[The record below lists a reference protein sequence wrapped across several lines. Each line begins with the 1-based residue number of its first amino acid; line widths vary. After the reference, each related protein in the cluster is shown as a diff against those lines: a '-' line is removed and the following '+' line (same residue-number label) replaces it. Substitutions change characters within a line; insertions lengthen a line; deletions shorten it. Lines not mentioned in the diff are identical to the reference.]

1 MIQTMRKSVT
11 KFAPSVLLASALL
24 VIAAIPALA
33 LELVPG
39 GYGAGPSGA
48 ASKAVV
54 SGGQQVVV
62 NEASDSSD
70 LAMDFTPRDGTGL
83 WARTGGAGDQSSD
96 LRFDLS
102 VDGARDASST
112 QLGFGA
118 SRDTL
123 RAGRSGSAA
132 LAVGGAMHWSDW
144 TVGGGLGRAQV
155 MGTDIDLMSASLGYG
170 RVTAGI
176 AIGQSDAPAIGQPR
190 DVLMLSTD
198 LTAWSWLT
206 LESNLA
212 VGSPAGAEGDRDRDR
227 DAVAAGRLGLR
238 LNF

>member
-1 MIQTMRKSVT
+1 MYVPG
-11 KFAPSVLLASALL
+11 AALAVALL
-24 VIAAIPALA
+24 IVAAIPASA

-39 GYGAGPSGA
+39 GYGAGANGVASEA
-48 ASKAVV
+48 AV

-62 NEASDSSD
+62 NGASPD

-83 WARTGGAGDQSSD
+83 WAGAKGAGDHASD
-96 LRFDLS
+96 LRFDLNI
-102 VDGARDASST
+102 DGSPTVSAT

-132 LAVGGAMHWSDW
+132 LTVGGAMHWSDW
-144 TVGGGLGRAQV
+144 TLGGGLGRAQV

-170 RVTAGI
+170 RLTAGI
-176 AIGQSDAPAIGQPR
+176 SIGQSDAPTIGQPR

-198 LTAWSWLT
+198 VAAWSWLT

-227 DAVAAGRLGLR
+227 EAVAAGRLGLR